1 MCENAGRQASTVN
14 RFMRPEARLPAEE
27 MTTLISQAHIN
38 VHGVTDLAGHWLG
51 TGMYL
56 GGAMFNHR
64 YVVCIC
70 LFGRTFVNQRAS
82 SPHPWIDNRRPP
94 PDKSSDAV
102 CCELRHLTSGP
113 LPSFPDRVG
122 IGGHATGVLRSC
134 APSCAVSFHR
144 GTLHVHATRDVT
156 AGEELSIAYVEL
168 YAAGVDRRAQ
178 LQTKKFFQW
187 YTHPPSSSFCRH
199 RPRRRVGRMDL
210 SS

>member
-82 SPHPWIDNRRPP
+82 SPHPWIDNRRPT
-94 PDKSSDAV
+94 
-102 CCELRHLTSGP
+102 TSTRQIIRR
-113 LPSFPDRVG
+113 S
-122 IGGHATGVLRSC
+122 VLRASS
-134 APSCAVSFHR
+134 PHIR
-144 GTLHVHATRDVT
+144 
-156 AGEELSIAYVEL
+156 
-168 YAAGVDRRAQ
+168 
-178 LQTKKFFQW
+178 
-187 YTHPPSSSFCRH
+187 SSSFF
-199 RPRRRVGRMDL
+199 P
-210 SS
+210 